1 MRIRQSAV
9 ALAAMLAGGAVLAA
23 PAYAATEQLVFS
35 YTGDAATW
43 RVPVGVTEASFLLR
57 GGAGGAASTGG
68 AGGFGAEVR
77 ATIAV
82 TPGETL
88 TIVPGGEASAAGGA
102 GFNGGALGGSIGPA
116 VFGGAGG
123 GATTVLSG
131 TGASLLVA
139 GGGGGGGGTGAGPGA
154 GTGGDGGSAGLSG
167 TAGTDAAPS
176 TGGGG
181 GLTPPVGGTTG
192 VGGAAG
198 VGTPPFGGTAG
209 ASTTTATGG
218 VGGSAPAGSGGGNGG
233 GGGGG
238 YVGGGGGGAGGA
250 AGAATD
256 AAGGGGGAGGLSFT
270 TAAATGV
277 TTALAPT
284 RDDGLA
290 VVTYEPLAA
299 PQVRTQPTLSGV
311 AQVGRPLTCEL
322 GTWSGS
328 PSLAV
333 AWLRNGTPIAGAT
346 TATYTLVAADAAQQ
360 LACQVTATNSAGATV
375 ARTPAITVPVTGGP
389 GNARVPVVTGR
400 SAIGERLTCEPGQ
413 WAGQPTFT
421 YAWLRNGRAIARQTA
436 TTYTLTRADA
446 GQAIQCAVTATAG
459 GESATAQTAAVGG
472 PARLVILTQTALV
485 SRTGA
490 LTVQVACFGPTDCVV
505 PAMTATSGQV
515 IARAGARTVRSGAS
529 SRYRIQLGRRGLS
542 KLGRIGSS
550 IQVRFVS
557 TPTGGY
563 GGNARLTWFAPNGA
577 R

>member
-35 YTGDAATW
+35 YDGSSQSW
-43 RVPVGVTEASFLLR
+43 RVPAGVTEATFLLR

-68 AGGFGAEVR
+68 AGGFGAELR

-88 TIVPGGEASAAGGA
+88 TIVPGGEASPAGGA
-102 GFNGGALGGSIGPA
+102 GFNGGALGGSIGPV

-139 GGGGGGGGTGAGPGA
+139 GGGGGGGSTGDDGT
-154 GTGGDGGSAGLSG
+154 GTGGDGGSAGLGGATGIASG
-167 TAGTDAAPS
+167 DSAP
-176 TGGGG
+176 GAG

-192 VGGAAG
+192 VGGA
-198 VGTPPFGGTAG
+198 GGTGDIAGRGG
-209 ASTTTATGG
+209 ASTTTSAGG
-218 VGGSAPAGSGGGNGG
+218 AGGAALAGSGAGNGG

-250 AGAATD
+250 TDLTTAT
-256 AAGGGGGAGGLSFT
+256 AGGGGGAGGLSFT

-436 TTYTLTRADA
+436 TTYTLARADA

>member
-1 MRIRQSAV
+1 MRIRQSAA
-9 ALAAMLAGGAVLAA
+9 ALAAMLAGGAALAA
-23 PAYAATEQLVFS
+23 PAAAAQIQVPFT
-35 YTGDAATW
+35 YTGGEQEW
-43 RVPVGVTEASFLLR
+43 RVPAGVTEATFTLQGAAG
-57 GGAGGAASTGG
+57 GGAGAAQ
-68 AGGFGAEVR
+68 GGFGAEIR
-77 ATIAV
+77 ATVPV

-88 TIVPGGEASAAGGA
+88 TIVVGGQGTSAGVA
-102 GFNGGALGGSIGPA
+102 GFNGGGLAGDSGLAPDAAS
-116 VFGGAGG
+116 GG

-131 TGASLLVA
+131 TGANLLVA
-139 GGGGGGGGTGAGPGA
+139 GGGGGAGGAGAGITPGS
-154 GTGGDGGSAGLSG
+154 GGDGGAAGLPGAAG
-167 TAGTDAAPS
+167 TASGAS
-176 TGGGG
+176 TAGGG

-198 VGTPPFGGTAG
+198 TGARAGTPG
-209 ASTTTATGG
+209 ASTTTSTGG
-218 VGGSAPAGSGGGNGG
+218 TGGAAPDGSGGGNGG

-238 YVGGGGGGAGGA
+238 FVGGGGGGAGGA
-250 AGAATD
+250 ADLTTA
-256 AAGGGGGAGGLSFT
+256 AAGGGGGGGGLSFT
-270 TAAATGV
+270 TANATNVLAGLTAA
-277 TTALAPT
+277 
-284 RDDGLA
+284 RNNGLA
-290 VVTYEPLAA
+290 VVSYEPLTA

-311 AQVGRPLTCEL
+311 AQVGRQLTCEL

-346 TATYTLVAADAAQQ
+346 SATYTLAAADAAQQ
-360 LACQVTATNSAGATV
+360 LACQVTATNAAGSTV
-375 ARTPAITVPVTGGP
+375 ARTPAITIPVTGGP

-490 LTVQVACFGPTDCVV
+490 VTVQVACFGPTDCVV
-505 PAMTATSGQV
+505 PRMTATAGQV
-515 IARAGARTVRSGAS
+515 IARAGARTVRSGNS
-529 SRYRIQLGRRGLS
+529 SRYRIQLGRRGIS
-542 KLGRIGSS
+542 KLRRIGSS
-550 IQVRFVS
+550 IAVRFVS
-557 TPTGGY
+557 APEGGY
-563 GGNARLTWFAPNGA
+563 GGNNRLSFVALNGA